1 MLYHHC
7 PTRHLTVPRDVLD
20 TSLVASFWSPVWL
33 VKWYV
38 STGETSLLIRETSTG
53 TGEHIHIK
61 VFFLLEAT
69 FLLFV
74 APPTVGQGLTLHKP
88 SSNHSLTF
96 NPQLI
101 LNSLFILP
109 SCGCLQKGKISS
121 QPYKSTRC
129 PMFLPSIHP
138 QRNHSVT
145 IFQSQYQFNNFF
157 TLFNLEIIGETAL
170 N

>member
-1 MLYHHC
+1 MLHHHC

-38 STGETSLLIRETSTG
+38 STGETSLLNTFDSWNIDRYRWTYPHQSG
-53 TGEHIHIK
+53 PL
-61 VFFLLEAT
+61 LLEAT

-74 APPTVGQGLTLHKP
+74 APPTVGQGITLHRS

-101 LNSLFILP
+101 LNSLFILFP
-109 SCGCLQKGKISS
+109 VGASRKAKYPHNHIKAPGVQCFS
-121 QPYKSTRC
+121 Q
-129 PMFLPSIHP
+129 
-138 QRNHSVT
+138 
-145 IFQSQYQFNNFF
+145 
-157 TLFNLEIIGETAL
+157 LFNHNETIV
-170 N
+170 